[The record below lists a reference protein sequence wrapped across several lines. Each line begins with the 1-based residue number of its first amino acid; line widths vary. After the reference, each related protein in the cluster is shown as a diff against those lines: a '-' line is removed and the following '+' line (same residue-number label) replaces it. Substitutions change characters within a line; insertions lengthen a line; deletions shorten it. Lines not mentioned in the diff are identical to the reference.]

1 MVTMKPLIGIIRESK
16 ISGSGS
22 EIKICYRVNFLMKK
36 QNLVCFFLE
45 TFSLFDFVLLF
56 KSSMYQKILDLNQ
69 MEVPILI
76 AFDLHKQL
84 LCMF

>member
-1 MVTMKPLIGIIRESK
+1 MAAIKPLIGIIRESK

-22 EIKICYRVNFLMKK
+22 EIKICYRVDFLMKK
-36 QNLVCFFLE
+36 QSFMCFFLE

-69 MEVPILI
+69 MQVPI
-76 AFDLHKQL
+76 FDS
-84 LCMF
+84 F